1 MARRKATELC
11 KASLVI
17 MATREKH
24 KVTVEAFTRSLG
36 MSEIWYQKIRTGEI
50 LEPSYGVLKRLIELY
65 RVKPKDLF

>member
-1 MARRKATELC
+1 MARRKAKELC

-17 MATREKH
+17 MQTREKH
-24 KVTVEAFTRSLG
+24 KVTIQAFAKSLG

-50 LEPSYGVLKRLIELY
+50 LEPSYGVLSRLVELY